1 MIANPLYYTG
11 HQVLR
16 SKHGPVE
23 RPVPALIDHALWE
36 QTHTQVQRN
45 RRLPKANAKHIY
57 LLRGLITCGTCGIR
71 YVRTPTWN
79 KSKSRGAYHYYRC
92 GSQLA
97 AQQPDAQACC
107 RAKLVSTTW
116 LEPLVWEDCRD
127 FIRNPGKALAEA
139 QRQLSERMR
148 QTDRLEGEQQRVEQ
162 ALSEKADERERIKT
176 LFCRGHATLREVEAQ
191 LEAIAQE
198 TTALRTTLEALQAQQ
213 ALVHAY
219 EAHYYEAETLLTRL
233 RNRLDD
239 IERNDDIQL
248 KRQVIGILVAGI
260 RVGTEGV
267 GRAKQ
272 ARVTISYS
280 FTPTYAVHSNTKLAR
295 TPRT

>member
-1 MIANPLYYTG
+1 
-11 HQVLR
+11 
-16 SKHGPVE
+16 
-23 RPVPALIDHALWE
+23 
-36 QTHTQVQRN
+36 
-45 RRLPKANAKHIY
+45 
-57 LLRGLITCGTCGIR
+57 
-71 YVRTPTWN
+71 
-79 KSKSRGAYHYYRC
+79 
-92 GSQLA
+92 
-97 AQQPDAQACC
+97 
-107 RAKLVSTTW
+107 
-116 LEPLVWEDCRD
+116 VWEDCRD